1 MLEDGIHSL
10 AYGHKDV
17 QQTLEA
23 DHHPPGVFDKILTIK
38 EAKRLGLLWERRPR
52 LLRELGY
59 DPAIQQEETE
69 EDAIDAGDAIRGRV
83 AELVN
88 QVPNQPYQFLP
99 NEDREQDPP
108 SSPTTTRKK
117 DHHQPKYRR
126 LQLAA
131 DCDQEEA
138 HEVDTSFESS
148 DEEEASAPINS
159 SRRNDGSSRKRK
171 APRLVDEFFEEEAAE
186 DETQSNSEEEQAET
200 NLESRMDQSLDDSFL
215 GEDEEFESD

>member
-23 DHHPPGVFDKILTIK
+23 DHNPPGVFDKILTSK
-38 EAKRLGLLWERRPR
+38 EAKRLGLFWERRPR

-59 DPAIQQEETE
+59 GPAIQQEETD

-83 AELVN
+83 AARVN
-88 QVPNQPYQFLP
+88 QVPNQPFQFLP
-99 NEDREQDPP
+99 NEDRQHDPP
-108 SSPTTTRKK
+108 SSPSTTRKK

-131 DCDQEEA
+131 DSEQEES
-138 HEVDTSFESS
+138 HQVDTSFESS
-148 DEEEASAPINS
+148 EEEQASALINS
-159 SRRNDGSSRKRK
+159 SRRNESSSRKRK
-171 APRLVDEFFEEEAAE
+171 GHRLVDEFFEEEAAE
-186 DETQSNSEEEQAET
+186 DETQSNSEEEQSER
-200 NLESRMDQSLDDSFL
+200 NLDSRMDQSLDDSFL